1 MSLHRRSEPPSR
13 YRRQITLSQVG
24 EAGQERLG
32 KARVTLVGLGALGCV
47 QASYLARAGTGFLRL
62 VDRDV
67 VEEGNL
73 QRQLLYDESD
83 AREGA
88 PKAEAARRH
97 LQAANSD
104 IVLDCQ
110 VRHLEPGNARE
121 LLGDSD
127 VILDGTDNFETRFL
141 INDYAIATGTPWV
154 YGACVGSAGVV
165 APLIPGRTACLRCL
179 VSPDSPVPEPTC
191 ETAGILGPLAGII
204 GSLQAA
210 AALRVLVEGSAW
222 DPWGPIRV
230 EAWEGVPTRLPRS
243 RPDPRCRACGERQLD
258 FLEGGRCAALEVLCG
273 REAVQL
279 LPSSRAPRDLGEAE
293 RILSRLGEVRRT
305 PYLLR
310 ATLQGHRLSIF
321 PDGRV
326 IVFGTSDCL
335 RARALVD
342 RFLAGF

>member
-1 MSLHRRSEPPSR
+1 MIPPSDDDPLSR
-13 YRRQITLSQVG
+13 YRRQIALHQVG
-24 EAGQERLG
+24 ELGQERLKSA
-32 KARVTLVGLGALGCV
+32 KATLIGMGALGCV
-47 QASYLARAGTGFLRL
+47 QASYLARAGVGWLRL

-67 VEEGNL
+67 VQEGNL
-73 QRQLLYDESD
+73 QRQLLFDESD

-97 LQAANSD
+97 LQSANSG
-104 IVLDCQ
+104 IVLESW

-121 LLGDSD
+121 LLSGSD

-154 YGACVGSAGVV
+154 YGACVGTTGIA

-179 VSPDSPVPEPTC
+179 LSPESSAMEPTC
-191 ETAGILGPLAGII
+191 EGAGILGPLAGII

-210 AALRVLVEGSAW
+210 AALRILVERSAW
-222 DPWGPIRV
+222 DPWGPTRV
-230 EAWEGVPTRLPRS
+230 EAWDGIPTALSRS
-243 RPDPRCRACGERQLD
+243 RPDPGCPACGGRKLE
-258 FLEGGRCAALEVLCG
+258 FLEGGRSTSQEVLCG
-273 REAVQL
+273 SEAVQV
-279 LPSSRAPRDLGEAE
+279 LPHTRATRDLREAE
-293 RILSRLGEVRRT
+293 RILSQLGEVRRT

-310 ATLQGHRLSIF
+310 ATLQGHRFSIF

-326 IVFGTSDCL
+326 IVFGTSDLL

-342 RFLAGF
+342 RYLAGF